1 MNLELTDK
9 ELINFLLTSEF
20 EDNFSPTEHKFLLHK
35 FRYFYRLLYAK
46 QEGSK
51 FEIESLR
58 NELDNTK
65 ALSDISNTE
74 KAKTIALLEE
84 EVKSLLDRKL
94 SLKERFSGRIIP
106 TKKEDTKDEHQ

>member
-51 FEIESLR
+51 FEIESLH

-74 KAKTIALLEE
+74 KAKIIASLEE

-94 SLKERFSGRIIP
+94 SFKERLSGRIIP
-106 TKKEDTKDEHQ
+106 NKKEDTKDEHQ